1 MNRAQ
6 TAIKAEE
13 AIERIGELLDEADS
27 IMTKGMTDAETAM
40 RPSNKAASHIWSPE
54 LTLRQRKAAL
64 GKKYE
69 IAMRKSMRA
78 ALRSTFEAEAK
89 SIDSSWELPVLAEA
103 VMMKWAA
110 TLKKR
115 ARKATRNQRK
125 LRWEFLEKKLRE
137 SVSVMDLE
145 EQ

>member
-69 IAMRKSMRA
+69 IAMRKPTRV

-89 SIDSSWELPVLAEA
+89 AIDPTWELPLLEGE
-103 VMMKWAA
+103 VMAKWAEVL
-110 TLKKR
+110 TR
-115 ARKATRNQRK
+115 QARKSKQ
-125 LRWEFLEKKLRE
+125 
-137 SVSVMDLE
+137 D
-145 EQ
+145 